1 MPQEYHGTVRRLVI
15 AFDVGTTFSGS
26 SYCFLE
32 PGEIPRIY
40 SVTRSVMRVEVRVS
54 CASPV
59 PERVLLLTTS
69 TFCRFP
75 GQEHTAGSSKV
86 PSILCY
92 DNEGTV
98 RAAGAE
104 VNIAENVENAEDEGW
119 MKAEWCAI
127 FLR

>member
-1 MPQEYHGTVRRLVI
+1 MLVPHSVAARIDSLSQVRYPGYTVLV
-15 AFDVGTTFSGS
+15 SH
-26 SYCFLE
+26 E
-32 PGEIPRIY
+32 
-40 SVTRSVMRVEVRVS
+40 RVS

-75 GQEHTAGSSKV
+75 GQEHSAGSSKV
-86 PSILCY
+86 PSIIYY
-92 DNEGTV
+92 DKEGTS